1 MLCTLGGGG
10 VASGSPAPR
19 GGAYQQ
25 VHHLRSPLWLCWC
38 PGYVDVPSAVRAAV
52 SAERRPWPCSA
63 CSAGVCPA
71 AHTLLGAASQGLPA
85 SGPRPAA
92 GSACHAHGVITS
104 AGASIATARPQEQSS
119 GPPLYDR
126 ALATSCS
133 HRVGLSAA
141 DAAAML
147 TPVQCAAGAAWTES
161 IGQGVRRAAAPQ

>member
-1 MLCTLGGGG
+1 MLCTLDGGG
-10 VASGSPAPR
+10 VASGSPAPH

-25 VHHLRSPLWLCWC
+25 VHHLRSPLWLCWR
-38 PGYVDVPSAVRAAV
+38 PGSIDVPSAVRAAV

-119 GPPLYDR
+119 PPLCDR
-126 ALATSCS
+126 ALASSGS

-147 TPVQCAAGAAWTES
+147 TLQHCAAGAC
-161 IGQGVRRAAAPQ
+161 RRCRASSVQLLPLVIL